1 MILPDKN
8 SAQGT
13 SLQEV
18 RQYAYKAQPAVS
30 RKYQVIFP
38 IWVILMTSATYLL
51 GLAITFDITGD
62 YVSWLTTSAILI
74 LCLANFLQLLILSKT
89 SEQLIQ
95 AAQAKYSDKVS
106 RKAIMAYNKAVLYLG
121 PAGLILGAVTVL
133 VF

>member
-1 MILPDKN
+1 MTLPDGN
-8 SAQGT
+8 SAQET

-18 RQYAYKAQPAVS
+18 RQYAYKTEPVVS
-30 RKYQVIFP
+30 RKYQVTFP
-38 IWVILMTSATYLL
+38 IWVILMTSAAYLL

-74 LCLANFLQLLILSKT
+74 LCLANFLQLLILSKA

-106 RKAIMAYNKAVLYLG
+106 RKALMAYNKVVLYLG
-121 PAGLILGAVTVL
+121 PVGLALGAVTVL
-133 VF
+133 IF